1 MQDSPPVGARRDYAD
16 ALGAENI
23 DGIRYADYPTLQ
35 INKNEST
42 QMPFRYVVD
51 AHGQPVMPDGMLA
64 LIEADADKSLDDL
77 F

>member
-1 MQDSPPVGARRDYAD
+1 
-16 ALGAENI
+16 
-23 DGIRYADYPTLQ
+23 
-35 INKNEST
+35 
-42 QMPFRYVVD
+42 MPFRYVLD